1 MYEQRRYLTD
11 AAHKISNWYGKPL
24 AIIATMAFLF
34 VCAVVVLIS
43 GFSLIGYLIVSGA
56 IMIILLLM
64 VPLLQY
70 AHNQDIHALQ
80 ARVDALAAD
89 LKATGQQHGDKG
101 LSEDELHQVRDILKN
116 NGDSEDAI
124 RGSNRDRRPSLF

>member
-1 MYEQRRYLTD
+1 MYEHHRYLTD

-24 AIIATMAFLF
+24 AIVATMAFLF
-34 VCAVVVLIS
+34 ACAIVVLIS
-43 GFSLIGYLIVSGA
+43 GFSPIGYLIVNGV
-56 IMIILLLM
+56 ITIILLLA

-70 AHNQDIHALQ
+70 THNQDIRALQ

-89 LKATGQQHGDKG
+89 LKATGQQQGDQG
-101 LSEDELHQVRDILKN
+101 LSEDELRQVRDILKN
-116 NGDSEDAI
+116 SDSEGAAF